1 MSVAAMT
8 LDEKLAA
15 REMLKQQVAD
25 LKRKVADLDQQLADQ
40 ERAAWERALLISAR
54 FCVGVKRTS
63 DHSDVRAAAGSR
75 RVSARRC
82 LLWRW
87 LRDMASVLFLG
98 RRRRKTATSNLGDL
112 GDAAKTDRTC
122 ATGAPH
128 CVPLRPFICV
138 PSGGSVVGIEMGKPR
153 RRGWRH

>member
-87 LRDMASVLFLG
+87 LRDMTSVLFLG
-98 RRRRKTATSNLGDL
+98 RRRIKTATSNLGYL
-112 GDAAKTDRTC
+112 GRARPHLRHRC
-122 ATGAPH
+122 ALLSS
-128 CVPLRPFICV
+128 LRPLNL
-138 PSGGSVVGIEMGKPR
+138 SAKAGELL
-153 RRGWRH
+153 RRGCDLATRNPSVPPP

>member
-1 MSVAAMT
+1 LSVAAMT

-40 ERAAWERALLISAR
+40 ERAAWERGLLISAR

-87 LRDMASVLFLG
+87 LRDMTSVLFLG
-98 RRRRKTATSNLGDL
+98 RRRIKTATSNLGDL
-112 GDAAKTDRTC
+112 AETDRTC
-122 ATGAPH
+122 ARGAPY
-128 CVPLRPFICV
+128 CLPFVSLIRV
-138 PSGGSVVGIEMGKPR
+138 PSRGAVVGIEMGKPR